1 MFDKTSLREM
11 TPAQFAALHKRPKIT
26 PMERSGVPPA
36 ASFAQRRLWFLA
48 QLAGGGDAYHI
59 PLGLQ
64 LRGPLDRTALKRA
77 LDRLVARHES
87 LRTTFAA
94 HDDEV
99 VQVIAE
105 AGQGFDWQVHELAGH
120 PETGA
125 RVAALA
131 REEADAPFDLK
142 QGPLF
147 RGRLLVVGEQEH
159 VLLLTLHHI
168 ICDGWSM
175 AVLTRELGALYDAFR
190 QDLDDPLPAPALQY
204 ADYAEWQRRWLAES
218 PQADHGAYWR
228 DTLAGAPTLLEL
240 PADRPRPALQAYQGG
255 FEPLVLDATLTTQL
269 KALSLRHGSTLF
281 MTLLA
286 GWAVVLARL
295 SGQDEVLI
303 GTPTANRTRRETEDL
318 IGFFVNT
325 LVLRL
330 SMTDSPTVSQLLEHS
345 RAVTLGAQ
353 EHQELPFEQV
363 VEQLNPTRSQAYSP
377 LFQVMFAWENTEPG
391 ALRLGGLETRPLR
404 SGHQAA
410 KFDLTLVLAEQ
421 DGVISGGLEYAS
433 ALFDAATVTRF
444 AGYLRRVL
452 VGMLV
457 NPQRPVAELE
467 LLDGQE
473 RDSLVLDW
481 NRTERAFDGNRCV
494 HELFEAQV
502 RRDPRAVAVRCGD
515 DSLDYGEL
523 NARANRLA
531 HELRA
536 LGVGPDV
543 RVGLCLERTLDMPLA
558 VLAVLKAGGAYVP
571 LDPGYP
577 LPRLAHMLSDSAP
590 AVVLTHGPARTALL
604 AALDGM
610 ASKPVLLDLQQD
622 APRWAGRPEHDP
634 EPRALQLTS
643 RHLAYVIYTSG
654 STGQPKGVM
663 VEHRGLL
670 AVSAAWEGLYRLRPG
685 LRHLQMAG
693 FSFDVFSADLIR
705 ALGFGG
711 ELVLCPRQ
719 ALMDPPALY
728 RLLRDS
734 QIDFADFVPA
744 VLNPLLAW
752 AEDSGQGLSF
762 LDTVVCG
769 SDTWTAHSARQL
781 RQCCGERV
789 RIVHAYGVTEASID
803 STCFELAAQPSLDS
817 SLPIG
822 RPLANTRIYL
832 LDAAGA
838 PVPIGVAGE
847 LYIGGAGIAR
857 GYLNQAQLSAERFV
871 DNPFVAGERLYR
883 TGDLARYRADGNL
896 EFIGRNDSQAKLRGL
911 RLELGEIETRLAQ
924 VAGVRDSLVLLR
936 SDSPGEPRLVAYYRE
951 VGERRLGPGELRAQL
966 ALSLPDYMVPS
977 AFVRLDALPLT
988 ANGKLDRS
996 ALPAPDA
1003 MAFDQ
1008 QHYAAPQG
1016 ALETELARIWS
1027 EVLGIERVGRDDGFF
1042 ALGGH
1047 SLLVIQVIARIRRNL
1062 DLEIA
1067 ASVLFATP
1075 QLKHFALRLGDAR
1088 EASHTPIERVERGAT
1103 QTLSF
1108 AQQRLWFLAQMD
1120 GGSAAYHMPLN
1131 LRLRG
1136 RLQVPAL
1143 ERSLNQL
1150 VARHEALRTTF
1161 ISVEGEPR
1169 QVIAPPGQ
1177 GLKLERLTL
1186 DGADPA
1192 GERLARLVDEEGARA
1207 FDLER
1212 GPLMRACLVRLD
1224 EDDQLLLLTLH
1235 HIVSDGWSMG
1245 VLTRELEQLY
1255 TAALQDRDDPL
1266 PELAL
1271 QYADY
1276 SAWQRRW
1283 LTGEVLERQSRY
1295 WRETLAGAPVLL
1307 ELPADHPRP
1316 AVQDYRGGVVPL
1328 VLDEEL
1334 TRGLKALSRQ
1344 QGTTLFMTLLAG
1356 WALVLARLSGQA
1368 EVVIGVPSANRPNSE
1383 LEALIGFFVN
1393 TLALR
1398 LNVSDNP
1405 SVGQWLQQAR
1415 TVALQ
1420 AQEHQDLPFEQV
1432 VELLNPPRGLAHS
1445 PLFQVLF
1452 AWEQVQCEDLM
1463 LPGLAVEHV
1472 ESQRHIAKFD
1482 LQLALSECNGQIV
1495 GGLEYAS
1502 GLFDAAT
1509 VVDFGEY
1516 LRRILAQMVAD
1527 SAQAVA
1533 SLDLL
1538 SPEQHRQL
1546 REQWQ
1551 RSDSAQVPQSG
1562 FLARFEARV
1571 AATPQAAAL
1580 YWNAAEQSYAELNAA
1595 ANRLAHFLRGQ
1606 GIGPE
1611 DRVGL
1616 SLERSPQM
1624 IIGLLAILKAGAAYV
1639 PFDPAYPV
1647 ERLAYMF
1654 SDAAPSLL
1662 LTSAQQRDKLPASAA
1677 ALPLYCLDSDQ
1688 ARWASQP
1695 SDNPVVA
1702 IKPTHLAYVLY
1713 TSGSSG
1719 RPKGVA
1725 HTHQAL
1731 DNLIDWQLTEATG
1744 EAPVPQRVLQFASLN
1759 FDVSFQEIFS
1769 TLCQGGCL
1777 VLLSEEQRK
1786 DLATLRPTLVA
1797 AGVQRAFLPFAVLQ
1811 QVASLTPADAP
1822 MPPGGCDIITA
1833 GEALRI
1839 NDELRAFVLGLGGT
1853 HLYNQYGPTETHVVS
1868 QFRLACAEADDWP
1881 EAPPIGRPIN
1891 NARLYVLDEALNPV
1905 PVGVAGELYIAG
1917 ACLAR
1922 GYLNQPGLTA
1932 ERFLPDPFSR
1942 EPGARMY
1949 RSGDQARLLADG
1961 NVQYLGRIDQQ
1972 VKLRGFRV
1980 ELGEIDSLL
1989 HQQPGVLEAAVLLR
2003 EDAPGDPRLVAY
2015 IVGPASVDTVRDAL
2029 RRHLPEYMI
2038 PSAWVTLAQ
2047 LPLTGNGKLDR
2058 RALPAPERLSGSDY
2072 VAPLAEDEIQLT
2084 AIWAEVL
2091 RCERVGLRDNFFDL
2105 GGHSLLATRLV
2116 YAINQRMAAQLSL
2129 SSLFKTPT
2137 PGELIAAVRASR
2149 DERIEAEPAFSVIEP
2164 DLAGRHQPFPLTD
2177 IQQAYWFGREA
2188 TVSLGGVS
2196 AHGYE
2201 ELRIRD
2207 FDSARFEQAL
2217 NRMIERHDMLRA
2229 VFLSDGTQQVLAQVP
2244 VYRLPSLDLRGL
2256 EADVALRALADNRQR
2271 LSHQVLDA
2279 SRWPL
2284 FEFSLTLLDDGISHL
2299 HISLDALI
2307 VDAASSQIL
2316 ARELMACYIEPQR
2329 ALPVPG
2335 LGFRDYVLAEHQL
2348 RGGVRY
2354 ERALAYW
2361 RERVGDL
2368 APAPDLPLV
2377 RQPESLAAPHFT
2389 RRDRQLPAEHWAGLK
2404 ALAKQFAV
2412 TPSVVLLTAFCEV
2425 LALWSRQPRFTLSLP
2440 LFNRLPLHPD
2450 VDGIIGDFT
2459 SLVLLE
2465 VRIDDNQG
2473 FTDKARAI
2481 QQQLWQDIDHAVV
2494 SGVRVLREL
2503 SQARGVQQT
2512 AIPIVF
2518 NSTLSEAAAQQA
2530 EYNLADA
2537 LQAENVHS
2545 ITQTPQVWID
2555 HTLLELEGR
2564 LLFNWDSID
2573 ELFPEGLIGQ
2583 MFDAYNELLDRL
2595 LDPLAW
2601 TASTPQLLPRACL
2614 PAPLPAPAAAPLMHE
2629 LFERQALATP
2639 TATALIAPGRQMS
2652 YGQLRQQARQLG
2664 ARLQARGVVPNQ
2676 LVAVMMERGWEQVVA
2691 TLAILYA
2698 GGAYLPIDPAL
2709 PEQRVRHIL
2718 ERAEARWVLT
2728 QPGLDVGGEWSSR
2741 VAIITVSDIDESNT
2755 DESDTDKNIGPEL
2768 QAVATGPG
2776 DLAYVIYTSGSTGV
2790 PKGVVIDHAG
2800 AVNTLLDINRRF
2812 AVGPRDRVLAVSSLS
2827 FDLSVYDFFGTL
2839 AAGAA
2844 VVLLDH
2850 RQALDPLHWR
2860 ELIERHRV
2868 SLWNSVPALLGL
2880 LLESVEN
2887 QGSTLPASLRLA
2899 MLSGDWIALNL
2910 ADRARAL
2917 QPAIEVISLGGATEA
2932 SIWSICYPIGEV
2944 DPAWRSIPYGKALDH
2959 QRFHVLDE
2967 ALQQR
2972 PTWVPGQLY
2981 IGGSGLAKGY
2991 WRDEVQSAAS
3001 FFAHPLTGERLYR
3014 TGDLGRL
3021 LPDGNIE
3028 FLGREDNQVKVQGY
3042 RIELG
3047 EIEAVLN
3054 RHPGVHSAVVRILGQ
3069 QHGEKRLAAY
3079 LIKSDTQLQAGDFS
3093 LYLADKLPAYMVP
3106 TSFTFLENWPLS
3118 ANGKVDKSRLP
3129 EPRINEDSGPVLEP
3143 RGPREERLVA
3153 IVEALLKRDGIGGH
3167 ANLLSLG
3174 ATSIDIVRISNALS
3188 AELQF
3193 RPHLAQLLAQ
3203 PTLANL
3209 LELYRR
3215 SLENQALVS
3224 RVQPPLAQTVEVI
3237 EDPQLRQQFKADEH
3251 GRRRFSRPL
3260 PAVALAL
3267 PEDSGFSRRFSDC
3280 RSVRRYDPQPIP
3292 TAAFAHWLAGLSRGQ
3307 LDGEVKYQFPSA
3319 GGLYPLQAYLYIKPT
3334 RIHGVPGGAFYYDPV
3349 RHQLQALGEASRL
3362 DPDTY
3367 DYFVNRPV
3375 YEDAA
3380 FALFL
3385 IADLAAIRPLYG
3397 ERSRDFCHIE
3407 AGAMAQ
3413 LLTMTAAEQGLGLC
3427 GMGSIDEQSLP
3438 ALFDL
3443 GPSHQL
3449 VYSMVGGLRAAGE
3462 QRNSRVEA
3470 FATRTDDDSD
3480 MEEIEV

>member
-26 PMERSGVPPA
+26 PLERTGTPL

-48 QLAGGGDAYHI
+48 QLAGGGGAYHI

-64 LRGPLDRTALKRA
+64 LRGPLDRSALKRA

-105 AGQGFDWQVHELAGH
+105 PGRGFDWQIHDLVDH
-120 PETGA
+120 PEAEA
-125 RVAALA
+125 RITVLTE
-131 REEADAPFDLK
+131 EEADAPFDLK

-147 RGRLLVVGEQEH
+147 RGRVLIVGEQEH

-175 AVLTRELGALYDAFR
+175 AVLTRELGELYDAFR

-204 ADYAEWQRRWLAES
+204 ADYCEWQRRWLVDNT
-218 PQADHGAYWR
+218 QADHGAYWR

-240 PADRPRPALQAYQGG
+240 PGDRPRPVLPDYQGG
-255 FEPLVLDATLTTQL
+255 FEPLMLDATLTEQL

-295 SGQDEVLI
+295 SGQSEVLI
-303 GTPTANRTRRETEDL
+303 GTPTANRSRRETEDL

-330 SMTDSPTVSQLLEHS
+330 SLTDSPTVSQLLEHS

-391 ALRLGGLETRPLR
+391 TLRLSGLESRPLR
-404 SGHQAA
+404 GGHQAA

-433 ALFDAATVTRF
+433 ALFDATTVARF

-452 VGMLV
+452 VGMV
-457 NPQRPVAELE
+457 AQPQRPVAELE
-467 LLDGQE
+467 LLDAQE

-481 NRTERAFDGNRCV
+481 NRTERAFDTSRCL
-494 HELFEAQV
+494 HELFEARV
-502 RRDPRAVAVRCGD
+502 RHDPGAIAVRCGV

-523 NARANRLA
+523 NVRANRLA

-536 LGVGPDV
+536 RGVGPDV

-577 LPRLAHMLSDSAP
+577 LPRLTHMLSDSAP
-590 AVVLTHGPARTALL
+590 AVVLTHGPARAALL
-604 AALDGM
+604 AALDGV
-610 ASKPVLLDLQQD
+610 AIKPTVLDLQQD
-622 APRWAGRPEHDP
+622 APRWADHPEQDLDP
-634 EPRALQLTS
+634 QALQLTS

-663 VEHRGLL
+663 VEHRGLV
-670 AVSAAWEGLYRLRPG
+670 AVSSAWEDLYNLRPG

-719 ALMDPPALY
+719 VLMDPPALY
-728 RLLRDS
+728 RLLRES
-734 QIDFADFVPA
+734 EIDFADFVPA

-752 AEDSGQGLSF
+752 VEESGQGLSF
-762 LDTVVCG
+762 LDTVICG
-769 SDTWTAHSARQL
+769 SDIWTAHSARQL

-803 STCFELAAQPSLDS
+803 STCFELAAQQSLDS

-838 PVPIGVAGE
+838 TVPIGVAGE
-847 LYIGGAGIAR
+847 LHIGGVGVAR
-857 GYLNQAQLSAERFV
+857 GYLNQAQLSVERFV

-911 RLELGEIETRLAQ
+911 RLELGEIEARLAEID
-924 VAGVRDSLVLLR
+924 GVRDSLVLLR
-936 SDSPGEPRLVAYYRE
+936 SDSLGEPRLVAYYRRAGDQ
-951 VGERRLGPGELRAQL
+951 VPGPGELREKL
-966 ALSLPDYMVPS
+966 ARSLPDYMVPS

-1003 MAFDQ
+1003 TAFDQ
-1008 QHYAAPQG
+1008 QHYTAPQG
-1016 ALETELARIWS
+1016 PLETELARIWG

-1062 DLEIA
+1062 DLNIA
-1067 ASVLFATP
+1067 ASALFAAP

-1088 EASHTPIERVERGAT
+1088 ETPHSSIERVERGAT

-1136 RLQVPAL
+1136 RLQIPAL

-1150 VARHEALRTTF
+1150 LARHEALRTTF
-1161 ISVEGEPR
+1161 IRIEGEPR
-1169 QVIAPPGQ
+1169 QVIAGPGQ
-1177 GLKLERLTL
+1177 GLKLEQTVLEG
-1186 DGADPA
+1186 DDPS
-1192 GERLARLVDEEGARA
+1192 GERLARLVDEEGGRA

-1212 GPLMRACLVRLD
+1212 GPLIRARLIRLAD
-1224 EDDQLLLLTLH
+1224 DDQLLLLTLH

-1245 VLTRELEQLY
+1245 VLTRELQQLY

-1266 PELAL
+1266 PPLAL
-1271 QYADY
+1271 QYVDY
-1276 SAWQRRW
+1276 SAWQRDW

-1295 WRETLAGAPVLL
+1295 WRETLVGAPVLL
-1307 ELPADHPRP
+1307 ELPADHKRP
-1316 AVQDYRGGVVPL
+1316 PVQDYRGGVVPL
-1328 VLDEEL
+1328 VFDKEL

-1356 WALVLARLSGQA
+1356 WALVLARLSGQS

-1398 LNVSDNP
+1398 LNLSDNP
-1405 SVGQWLQQAR
+1405 SVGQWLQRAR

-1432 VELLNPPRGLAHS
+1432 VELLNPTRSLAHS

-1452 AWEQVQCEDLM
+1452 AWEQVQCEDLI
-1463 LPGLAVEHV
+1463 LPGLDVEHV

-1482 LQLALSECNGQIV
+1482 LQLALSECNDEIV

-1502 GLFDAAT
+1502 GLFEPAT
-1509 VVDFGEY
+1509 VVGFGEY
-1516 LRRILAQMVAD
+1516 LRRVLTQMVAD
-1527 SAQAVA
+1527 SQQTVA
-1533 SLDLL
+1533 GLDLL
-1538 SPEQHRQL
+1538 SPEQHQQL
-1546 REQWQ
+1546 RDEWNSSGSG
-1551 RSDSAQVPQSG
+1551 RVPQIG
-1562 FLARFEARV
+1562 FLARFEAQV
-1571 AATPQAAAL
+1571 ALTPQAAAL
-1580 YWNAAEQSYAELNAA
+1580 LWHNEEQDYAGLNAA

-1606 GIGPE
+1606 GIGAE

-1624 IIGLLAILKAGAAYV
+1624 VIGLLAILKAGAAYV
-1639 PFDPAYPV
+1639 PFDPAYPAG
-1647 ERLAYMF
+1647 RLAYMF

-1662 LTSAQQRDKLPASAA
+1662 LTSAQLRDKLPVTAGE
-1677 ALPLYCLDSDQ
+1677 LPLYCLDSDQ
-1688 ARWASQP
+1688 ACWAGQP
-1695 SDNPVVA
+1695 SDNPELA
-1702 IKPTHLAYVLY
+1702 IKPANLAYVLY

-1744 EAPVPQRVLQFASLN
+1744 QAPLPKRVLQFASLN

-1777 VLLSEEQRK
+1777 VLMSEEQRK
-1786 DLATLRPTLVA
+1786 DLANLRPTLVA

-1811 QVASLTPADAP
+1811 QLAGLTEVGAP

-1833 GEALRI
+1833 GEALRV
-1839 NDELRAFVLGLGGT
+1839 NDELRAFVRGLGGT

-1868 QFRLACAEADDWP
+1868 QFRLACAEAGEWP

-1891 NARLYVLDEALNPV
+1891 NARLYVLDDALNPL

-1917 ACLAR
+1917 TCLAR

-1949 RSGDQARLLADG
+1949 RSGDQARRLADG

-1989 HQQPGVLEAAVLLR
+1989 QQQPGVLEAAVLLR
-2003 EDAPGDPRLVAY
+2003 EDSPGDPRLVAY
-2015 IVGPASVDTVRDAL
+2015 IVGSATVETLRDAL
-2029 RRHLPEYMI
+2029 RRHLPEHMI
-2038 PSAWVTLAQ
+2038 PGAWVTLAQ

-2058 RALPAPERLSGSDY
+2058 RALPAPERLSGGTY
-2072 VAPLAEDEIQLT
+2072 VAPVTDDEIQLT

-2116 YAINQRMAAQLSL
+2116 YAINQRMSAQLSL

-2137 PGELIAAVRASR
+2137 PGELIAEVRASR
-2149 DERIEAEPAFSVIEP
+2149 DERIEAEPAFGVIEP
-2164 DLAGRHQPFPLTD
+2164 DLAARHQPFPLTD

-2207 FDSARFEQAL
+2207 FDSARFERAL

-2229 VFLSDGTQQVLAQVP
+2229 VFLSDGTQQVLAEVP
-2244 VYRLPSLDLRGL
+2244 VYRMPGIDLRGL
-2256 EADVALRALADNRQR
+2256 DPEAARQALESNRQR

-2316 ARELMACYIEPQR
+2316 ARELMACYIDPQLE
-2329 ALPVPG
+2329 LPVPG
-2335 LGFRDYVLAEHQL
+2335 LGFRDYVLAEHRL

-2361 RERVGDL
+2361 RERVGSL

-2389 RRDRQLPAEHWAGLK
+2389 RRDRQLPAAHWTGLK
-2404 ALAKQFAV
+2404 ALAKSFAV

-2465 VRIDDNQG
+2465 VRIDGNQG
-2473 FTDKARAI
+2473 FIDKARAI
-2481 QQQLWQDIDHAVV
+2481 QQQLWQDIDHAAV

-2503 SQARGVQQT
+2503 SQARGAQQT

-2537 LQAENVHS
+2537 LQAQNVHS

-2583 MFDAYNELLDRL
+2583 MFDAYNQLLDRL
-2595 LDPLAW
+2595 LEPQAW
-2601 TASTPQLLPRACL
+2601 TASTTQLLPQACL
-2614 PAPLPAPAAAPLMHE
+2614 PAPPPGPATAPLMHE

-2639 TATALIAPGRQMS
+2639 TALALIAPDRQLS
-2652 YGQLRQQARQLG
+2652 YEQLRRQARQLG
-2664 ARLQARGVVPNQ
+2664 ACLQTRGVVPNQ

-2698 GGAYLPIDPAL
+2698 GGAYLPLDPAL
-2709 PEQRVRHIL
+2709 PAQRVRHIL
-2718 ERAEARWVLT
+2718 ERAEARLVLT
-2728 QPGLDVGGEWSSR
+2728 QPGLDLDSDALSS
-2741 VAIITVSDIDESNT
+2741 VAIIHVT
-2755 DESDTDKNIGPEL
+2755 DAAESDGPEL
-2768 QAVATGPG
+2768 QPVTMSVG

-2850 RQALDPLHWR
+2850 RLALDPLHWR
-2860 ELIERHRV
+2860 ELIGRHRI

-2880 LLESVEN
+2880 LLESEEN
-2887 QGSTLPASLRLA
+2887 RGGELPASLRLA
-2899 MLSGDWIALNL
+2899 MLSGDWIPLNL

-2932 SIWSICYPIGEV
+2932 SIWSICYPIGQV
-2944 DPAWRSIPYGKALDH
+2944 DPDWRSIPYGKALDH

-2967 ALQQR
+2967 ALQSR

-2981 IGGSGLAKGY
+2981 IGGIGLAKGY
-2991 WRDEVQSAAS
+2991 WRDEAQSAAS
-3001 FFAHPLTGERLYR
+3001 FFSHPLTGERLYR

-3054 RHPGVHSAVVRILGQ
+3054 RHPGVQSAVLRILGR

-3079 LIKSDTQLQAGDFS
+3079 VIKADTQLQAGDFA
-3093 LYLADKLPAYMVP
+3093 LYLTDKLPAYMVP
-3106 TSFTFLENWPLS
+3106 TSFTFLETLPLS

-3129 EPRINEDSGPVLEP
+3129 EPRVNQDSSPLLEP
-3143 RGPREERLVA
+3143 QGPREQRLVA
-3153 IVEALLKRDGIGGH
+3153 IVEALLKHDGIVGN

-3215 SLENQALVS
+3215 SLEGQALVS
-3224 RVQPPLAQTVEVI
+3224 RVLPPAAVVEEVI
-3237 EDPQLRQQFKADEH
+3237 EDPQLRQQFKADER
-3251 GRRRFSRPL
+3251 GRRRFSRSL

-3267 PEDSGFSRRFSDC
+3267 PEDAGFARRFSDC

-3292 TAAFAHWLAGLSRGQ
+3292 TTAFAHWLAGLSRGQ
-3307 LDGEVKYQFPSA
+3307 LEGAVKYQFPSA
-3319 GGLYPLQAYLYIKPT
+3319 GGLYPLQAYLYIKPG
-3334 RIHGVPGGAFYYDPV
+3334 RVHGVPGGAFYYDPV
-3349 RHQLQALGEASRL
+3349 QHRLQAFGEASRL

-3397 ERSRDFCHIE
+3397 ERSRDFCRIE

-3413 LLTMTAAEQGLGLC
+3413 LLTMTAVEQGLGLC

-3449 VYSMVGGLRAAGE
+3449 VYSLVGGLRAAGE
-3462 QRNSRVEA
+3462 QRNAQLEA
-3470 FATRTDDDSD
+3470 FATAHTDDDSD